1 MAGEMEVLF
10 SLAGRIYVLL
20 RRESNRMIDVEWF
33 IVNADYAL
41 EVLRLAQASK
51 QAELVEHAQRTL
63 SLHPLLAAHRPIVVR
78 EKTVAPVLAKY
89 VTCLR

>member
-41 EVLRLAQASK
+41 EVLRLAQSTE
-51 QAELVEHAQRTL
+51 QAELVELSQRTL
-63 SLHPLLAAHRPIVVR
+63 TLHPLLVAHRPVVVR
-78 EKTVAPVLAKY
+78 EKTIAPVLAKY
-89 VTCLR
+89 VTYLR